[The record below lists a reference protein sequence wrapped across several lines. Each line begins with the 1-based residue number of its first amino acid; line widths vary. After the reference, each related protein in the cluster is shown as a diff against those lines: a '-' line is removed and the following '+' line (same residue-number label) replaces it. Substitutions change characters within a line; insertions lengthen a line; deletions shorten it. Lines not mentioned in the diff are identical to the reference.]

1 VRTRQAIRRKRLGLL
16 RQSAI
21 TLQVNA
27 RLHITSG
34 TGTALPCPTF
44 ARDYFHPF
52 AILRKFLDGK
62 YLKQTP
68 TGS

>member
-1 VRTRQAIRRKRLGLL
+1 LL

-27 RLHITSG
+27 RLRITNG
-34 TGTALPCPTF
+34 TGMALRFSPTL

-52 AILRKFLDGK
+52 AILKK
-62 YLKQTP
+62 YLAGKAA
-68 TGS
+68 SVV